1 MKKIKEQKEN
11 LTEGLMSIIYNK
23 LMKGKKD
30 ALINAFDHN
39 PTVKRDLE
47 DVDKALNKLRKSI
60 ADFDKLAKKSK

>member
-1 MKKIKEQKEN
+1 MEKLKEN
-11 LTEGLMSIIYNK
+11 KETLTEGLMSIIYNK

-60 ADFDKLAKKSK
+60 ADFDKLRKSK